1 MSTFILSFLVFL
13 LAMAGLALGLIFGR
27 APLRGSC
34 GGLSCVKGADCAA
47 CPKRKAK
54 P

>member
-1 MSTFILSFLVFL
+1 MGTFILSFLIFL
-13 LAMAGLALGLIFGR
+13 LAMAGLALGLIFGH

-34 GGLSCVKGADCAA
+34 GGLSCVKDADCAA
-47 CPKRKAK
+47 CPKRKAN